1 MTMLSK
7 RALTLMVLVLMA
19 ATAATAA
26 TALAGEKKRQRPAEH
41 AAESVHASSQLML
54 RNKARNL
61 QAFQTP
67 GLVLRV
73 KR

>member
-26 TALAGEKKRQRPAEH
+26 TALAGEKKRIRPAQH
-41 AAESVHASSQLML
+41 AVESVNSTSQHML
-54 RNKARNL
+54 RTKVRNI
-61 QAFQTP
+61 QAFQTH
-67 GLVLRV
+67 GNLLRV